1 MIFED
6 GPWQAYRKVNEL
18 FADAVAK
25 EATSG
30 SLIWVHDY
38 HLMLLPKMLRER
50 LGRENKKCAI
60 GFSLHTPFPA
70 GDFWR
75 ALPVRRDL
83 IEGMLASDLIGF
95 HTDEYKQNFTGT
107 CVGLLYVHFSWG
119 TGLVGA
125 DMDRGAQTGVP
136 GKIQYKDRL
145 IEAGTFIV
153 GIDPQKFN
161 DALAKPE
168 VQKRTKQ
175 LEERYRGVQVIIGV
189 DRLDYIKGLTQKL
202 KGYDRFLEQHPEFIN
217 KVVLI
222 QVAVPSREDVKEYQD
237 LETEI
242 CTIAGKIN
250 GKHGVSTLFLTT
262 LFWLY

>member
-50 LGRENKKCAI
+50 LCGENKKCAI

-75 ALPVRRDL
+75 ALPVRKDL

-107 CVGLLYVHFSWG
+107 CVGLLYVNRAR
-119 TGLVGA
+119 GL
-125 DMDRGAQTGVP
+125 
-136 GKIQYKDRL
+136 
-145 IEAGTFIV
+145 
-153 GIDPQKFN
+153 
-161 DALAKPE
+161 
-168 VQKRTKQ
+168 
-175 LEERYRGVQVIIGV
+175 
-189 DRLDYIKGLTQKL
+189 
-202 KGYDRFLEQHPEFIN
+202 
-217 KVVLI
+217 
-222 QVAVPSREDVKEYQD
+222 
-237 LETEI
+237 
-242 CTIAGKIN
+242 C
-250 GKHGVSTLFLTT
+250 
-262 LFWLY
+262 W